1 MKLYHL
7 YKSVL
12 VGFVFFTASSLSA
25 AMTEEVVELQD
36 EWARIKYLLPEKE
49 QESAFQLLSEKA
61 AKVSDAHQDNAEA
74 LVWEGIILSTY
85 AGVKGGLG
93 ALGLAKQARTVFE
106 HAIEID
112 PSVMHGSA
120 YTSLGSLYYQV
131 PSWPVGFGDDD
142 KAMEYLTKGLELN
155 PDGIDSNY
163 FYGDYLLKR
172 GDYVKAEEA
181 FNKALLAPA
190 REGREIAD
198 KGRHDEIEEA
208 MAKLKSQQTVAGKKN
223 SLF

>member
-1 MKLYHL
+1 MKSYHF

-12 VGFVFFTASSLSA
+12 AGFVFFTATSLSA

-36 EWARIKYLLPEKE
+36 EWARIKYLLPAKE
-49 QESAFQLLSEKA
+49 RESALQLLSEKA
-61 AKVSDAHQDNAEA
+61 EKIAESQHENPEA

-85 AGVKGGLG
+85 AGEKGGLG
-93 ALGLAKQARTVFE
+93 ALPLVKRARTLFE
-106 HAIEID
+106 QVIAVD
-112 PSVMHGSA
+112 PDVMDGSA

-142 KAMEYLTKGLELN
+142 KALEFLTKGLQLN

-163 FYGDYLLKR
+163 FYGDYLLKQ
-172 GDYVKAEEA
+172 GDYANAEAA
-181 FNKALLAPA
+181 FRKALQAPA

-198 KGRHDEIEEA
+198 NGRRKEIEQA
-208 MAKLKSQQTVAGKKN
+208 MIKLKSEQSVASRKN
-223 SLF
+223 TPF